1 MRGAI
6 MAMRLRA
13 APQRYTRGQDYGWH
27 RRVERWFLGLIDR
40 GFGQTQI
47 AQLMRRNGL
56 L

>member
-27 RRVERWFLGLIDR
+27 WRVERWF
-40 GFGQTQI
+40 
-47 AQLMRRNGL
+47 
-56 L
+56 